1 MDCIVQIVILV
12 QMVRR
17 PFDVALHGCPKPVQ
31 QPAVETENEFLPD
44 CALKALPIICSACIG
59 SKVFILSQLHSEI
72 FGI

>member
-44 CALKALPIICSACIG
+44 CGFKGPSHYLLG
-59 SKVFILSQLHSEI
+59 LYRVEGFHSESTP
-72 FGI
+72 F